1 MSNPRVL
8 NEKEKE
14 EIMSLKYEDITLNL
28 LKDYFAYRGNP
39 AKARFNT
46 NDKIE
51 LKKNELYNSTDI
63 TTTIGRIIFN
73 KFILKDDLMGFLG
86 FQNYTIRSG
95 DYESLDK
102 KIINLFIDKKIDV
115 SRIHKYF
122 DDLNWLAYAPTYFI
136 VPSLNTEMYLVPD
149 SVKKLKAKLQKDYS
163 EAILNGDVMKF
174 NEVEKQLI
182 DLAKQ
187 EVKDIPGYMIYDSG
201 ARGTFGNNYKNSV
214 LMRGGIKDFTNPND
228 FYISMDSLV
237 DGISKED
244 FDKFANILTAGTYA
258 RAKNTQ
264 KGGYISK
271 QLQSAFQHIIIDEE
285 GSDCKT
291 KQLLEITLNK
301 NDAKLFNYRYIKD
314 KDKEVLLTPDNIDSY
329 IGKPIKMRSPLYC
342 TGDKFCNKC
351 VGELYNR
358 MGLTNAGL
366 IANKSGTSLMQY
378 SLKQFHDSS
387 IKIHNIN
394 YEEFIS
400 KI

>member
-14 EIMSLKYEDITLNL
+14 EIMGLKYEDIDLNL

-46 NDKIE
+46 NDKVN
-51 LKKNELYNSTDI
+51 LKKGELYNDSDI
-63 TTTIGRIIFN
+63 VTTIGRIIFN
-73 KFILKDDLMGFLG
+73 KFILKDDLMKLLG
-86 FQNYTIRSG
+86 FQNYTIRNG
-95 DYESLDK
+95 DYEDLDK
-102 KIINLFIDKKIDV
+102 KITNLFLSKDIEI
-115 SRIHKYF
+115 SRLYEYF

-136 VPSLNTEMYLVPD
+136 VPSLNTEMYLVPNE
-149 SVKKLKAKLQKDYS
+149 VKKLKAKLQKEYS
-163 EAILNGDVMKF
+163 EAILNGDVIKF
-174 NEVEKQLI
+174 KEVEDQLI
-182 DLAKQ
+182 DLAKK
-187 EVKDIPGYMIYDSG
+187 EVSNIPGYMIYDSG
-201 ARGTFGNNYKNSV
+201 ARGSFGNNYKNSV

-271 QLQSAFQHIIIDEE
+271 QLQSAFQHIIIDED

-301 NDAKLFNYRYIKD
+301 DDVKLFNYRYIIE
-314 KDKEVLLTPDNIDSY
+314 KDKEVLLTPDNIKSY
-329 IGKPIKMRSPLYC
+329 IGKPLKMRSPLYC
-342 TGDKFCNKC
+342 TGDKFCSKC
-351 VGELYNR
+351 VGQLYSK

-366 IANKSGTSLMQY
+366 VANKSGTSLMQY

-387 IKIHNIN
+387 IKITNID